1 MNKVIIDCHRH
12 LSKTDNNKTYENAAE
27 ALLFDMRQNGINKS
41 VVIADNVK
49 DSGTAD
55 IETLLS
61 LFGDHEQIYL
71 IGAINPFEQT
81 GSSLVNIE
89 KLIFENKIIGLKLY
103 NGHDKVYPTDQR
115 CFSTYEMCVKYGIP
129 VMMHTGI
136 NTDKPEA
143 AKFNDPKMIVEVSK
157 KFPELRIVIS
167 HYFWPRLEYCYKLT
181 KNVPNIFFD
190 TSALAD
196 EEVIDKSGGVQK
208 VKNILEK
215 TINNRKNSVL
225 FGTDYGMCRAKDHIN
240 LINSLEIAD
249 SLRGRIFSKN
259 FIDLYQ

>member
-71 IGAINPFEQT
+71 IGAINPFDQT

-103 NGHDKVYPTDQR
+103 NGHDKIYPTDRR
-115 CFSTYEMCVKYGIP
+115 CFSTYELCIKHDIP
-129 VMMHTGI
+129 VMIHTGI
-136 NTDKPEA
+136 NTGKPEV
-143 AKFNDPKMIVEVSK
+143 AKFNDPKLIVEVSD
-157 KFPELRIVIS
+157 KFPKLKIVIS
-167 HYFWPRLEYCYKLT
+167 HYFWPRIEYCYKVT
-181 KNVPNIFFD
+181 RNASNIFFD

-196 EEVIDKSGGVQK
+196 DEVVEKSGGVK
-208 VKNILEK
+208 EVKSILKK
-215 TINNRKNSVL
+215 TIHRRNNSVL
-225 FGTDYGMCRAKDHIN
+225 FGTDYGMCRTKDHIN

-249 SLRGRIFSKN
+249 SLKVKIFSKN